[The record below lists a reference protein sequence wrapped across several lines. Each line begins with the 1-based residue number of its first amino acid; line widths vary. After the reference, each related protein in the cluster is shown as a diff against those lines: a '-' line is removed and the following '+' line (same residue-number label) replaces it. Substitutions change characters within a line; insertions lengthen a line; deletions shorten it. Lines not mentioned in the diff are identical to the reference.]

1 MKFVNILLHFL
12 LLQILF
18 LFLISTNAVFPDD
31 TKDCD
36 ENTDM
41 NQVADQL
48 TEGYS
53 QTKWVA
59 EQLVKRAMSKGL
71 PATIYRLGS

>member
-1 MKFVNILLHFL
+1 M
-12 LLQILF
+12 
-18 LFLISTNAVFPDD
+18 
-31 TKDCD
+31 KDCD

-41 NQVADQL
+41 NQIADQL

-59 EQLVKRAMSKGL
+59 EQLVKRAMNKGL